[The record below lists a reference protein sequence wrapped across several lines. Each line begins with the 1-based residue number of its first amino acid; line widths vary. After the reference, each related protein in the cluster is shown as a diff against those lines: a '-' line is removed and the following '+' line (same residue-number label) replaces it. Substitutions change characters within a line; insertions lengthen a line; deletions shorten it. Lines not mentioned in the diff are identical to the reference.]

1 MKHLRANECALERS
15 IEIHKIKSHVKKKK
29 KNSIEQL
36 FTFYDD
42 IGNAYKVIEQL
53 NRN

>member
-15 IEIHKIKSHVKKKK
+15 IEIHKIKSHVKK
-29 KNSIEQL
+29 NSIEQL

-42 IGNAYKVIEQL
+42 IGNANKVIEQL

>member
-15 IEIHKIKSHVKKKK
+15 IEIHKIKLYVKKKI
-29 KNSIEQL
+29 SIEQL

-42 IGNAYKVIEQL
+42 IGYRECI
-53 NRN
+53 